1 MLYGIRRMPFVN
13 RLFHVYWRFARGM
26 TMGARGMVLDA
37 ENRVFLIKH
46 TYADGW
52 QMPGGGV
59 EAGET
64 LLEALSRELME
75 EGRIEMT
82 GEPKLHAIYF
92 HPYYSIRDHVAL
104 YVVRD
109 FRQTEVPKPNHEI
122 EAHGFF
128 SIDALPE
135 DTTKGTRA
143 RIDEVLR
150 GAPMPERW

>member
-1 MLYGIRRMPFVN
+1 
-13 RLFHVYWRFARGM
+13 
-26 TMGARGMVLDA
+26 MGARGMVLDA

-46 TYADGW
+46 TYSDGW

-59 EAGET
+59 EPGET

-82 GEPKLHAIYF
+82 APPALHAIYF
-92 HPYYSIRDHVAL
+92 HPLYSIRDHVAL

-109 FRQTEVPKPNHEI
+109 FRQTELPKANHEI
-122 EAHGFF
+122 AAHGFF
-128 SIDALPE
+128 PVDALPS

-150 GAPMPERW
+150 GAAVPERW